1 MSDIR
6 KHAVEETTV
15 LHLRDAADELMYADG
30 PDGNPELS
38 KPMTVVLY
46 GPGSKPYAKAQARQ
60 SNRMVDKL
68 KKRGKTDQTAEEK
81 AEEIAEFLTE
91 CTKSFENIDYEGL
104 QGDALYKAVYADRT
118 IGFVAEQVNKH
129 IGSWENFSKGST
141 KP

>member
-6 KHAVEETTV
+6 KHAVAETTS

-30 PDGNPELS
+30 PDGNPDTS

-46 GPGSKPYAKAQARQ
+46 GPGSKPYAKAQARN
-60 SNRMVDKL
+60 SNHMIDRL
-68 KKRGKTDQTAEEK
+68 KKKGKSDQTAEEK
-81 AEEIAEFLTE
+81 AQDVANFLAD
-91 CTKSFENIDYEGL
+91 CTKAFENIDYEGL
-104 QGDALYKAVYADRT
+104 QGEALYKAVYADQS

-129 IGSWENFSKGST
+129 LGQWGNFTKGST